1 MKKIYYL
8 FLLCFILFGCAKK
21 EEILFENKNELNIVV
36 ATDLHYYTS
45 DLFEDCSWFSQAM
58 LNQDGQMIHLTE
70 QFTTYFVE
78 EMIQE
83 QPDLVILSGDLTY
96 NGEKVSHESL
106 AELLSQLTSHQ
117 IEIALINGNHDLN
130 NFFAYGYNEEGSYK
144 VDSIDAKQFKSIY
157 QNFGYKKAYSEDK
170 NSLSYALH
178 LNETY
183 DLLVIDSCNDKIYNT
198 GSAIQEKTMTWIKQ
212 QLEKTK
218 NNGKKTI
225 VVMHHNLGI
234 HCDAIYSGYVLSNA
248 EEMQSLF
255 QNYDIPLVLSGH
267 SHIQHTSQINNTY
280 EIVSSALSIAPVQY
294 GKLQMTNE
302 SIHYETKELTK
313 VIDDQLFF
321 EATSYNKFSKQLVD
335 YFEKETANQIAARL
349 AKLNFYYFSGNSYL
363 VREEYKEDPYLKL
376 LYEKE
381 KLSFYTSYIDTILSE
396 NINHQQ
402 LDIK

>member
-36 ATDLHYYTS
+36 ATDLHYFAS
-45 DLFEDCSWFSQAM
+45 DLFDDCSWFSQAM

-267 SHIQHTSQINNTY
+267 IHIQHTSQINNTY

-349 AKLNFYYFSGNSYL
+349 AKLNFYYFSGSSYL

-381 KLSFYTSYIDTILSE
+381 ELSFYTSYIDTILSE
-396 NINHQQ
+396 NINHQR